1 MDWTEQAETMIKAA
15 TEAQKKAWEGWYELA
30 RKGTGSMTTHP
41 NDLDPANLFKQALQ
55 GWSEPRDS
63 STKDA
68 AEQVYSGQ
76 RVMLNTLELLTKS
89 WQIVAPNLASGE
101 DWQEDLQKFTKQW
114 TDQTLGSP
122 QLLLE
127 NAGNVQQLWTS
138 FISEW
143 GPLLKPWLA
152 SLNQIA
158 HGHIGEGLMG
168 GGSALN
174 RFLNL
179 EMDGL
184 THLFNIEADRE
195 MAFERVAELPS
206 IGQSREQNAKMLRAF
221 DAFIDLRKV
230 DAKYRSTLAAAM
242 ADAVKRVM
250 EKLAGLAEEG
260 KSITSVRGLNR
271 LWLDTADEVF
281 TEMYASAEYTE
292 LQKDLSSAGLRY
304 KIEARK
310 VVEMVLKALDIPTRS
325 ELDDAYRTL
334 YELRKEVKELK
345 RTLRS
350 TSPQSAP
357 KPSVK
362 KRKIAPRRK
371 STAKKKSMPKKKP
384 AVAKK
389 VLAK

>member
-15 TEAQKKAWEGWYELA
+15 TDAQKKAWEGWFELA
-30 RKGTGSMTTHP
+30 RNGTESMTTNP
-41 NDLDPANLFKQALQ
+41 GDLDSMNLFKQALQ
-55 GWSEPRDS
+55 GWSEQRGS

-68 AEQVYSGQ
+68 AEQVYSDQ
-76 RVMLNTLELLTKS
+76 QVMLNTLELLTKS

-101 DWQEDLQKFTKQW
+101 DWQEDLQKFTKPW
-114 TDQTLGSP
+114 AEQTLGSP
-122 QLLLE
+122 QRLLE

-138 FISEW
+138 FMTEW

-152 SLNQIA
+152 SLNQTA

-179 EMDGL
+179 ETDSL

-195 MAFERVAELPS
+195 MAFEGVADLPS
-206 IGQSREQNAKMLRAF
+206 IGQNREQNIKMLRAF

-230 DAKYRSTLAAAM
+230 DAKYRSVLAGAM

-250 EKLAGLAEEG
+250 EKLTGLAKEG

-271 LWLDTADEVF
+271 LWLESADEVF
-281 TEMYASAEYTE
+281 TEMYASAEYSE
-292 LQKDLSSAGLRY
+292 LQNSLSRAGLRY
-304 KIEARK
+304 KIEARN
-310 VVEMVLKALDIPTRS
+310 VVEMVLQGLDIPTRS

-345 RTLRS
+345 RAMR
-350 TSPQSAP
+350 PDPPKSAP
-357 KPSVK
+357 KSGGKARK
-362 KRKIAPRRK
+362 KTPRRK
-371 STAKKKSMPKKKP
+371 PTTKKKPVTRKKP
-384 AVAKK
+384 AVDKTAQ
-389 VLAK
+389 AQ

>member
-15 TEAQKKAWEGWYELA
+15 TEAQKKAWEGWFELA
-30 RKGTGSMTTHP
+30 RKGTESMTTNP
-41 NDLDPANLFKQALQ
+41 SDLDPANLFKQALQ
-55 GWSEPRDS
+55 GWSEQRDS
-63 STKDA
+63 STKDT

-76 RVMLNTLELLTKS
+76 RAMLNILELLTKS

-101 DWQEDLQKFTKQW
+101 DWQGDLQKFTKQW

-122 QLLLE
+122 QRLLE

-138 FISEW
+138 FTTEW

-152 SLNQIA
+152 SLNQTA

-179 EMDGL
+179 ETDAL

-206 IGQSREQNAKMLRAF
+206 IGQNREQNIKILRAF
-221 DAFIDLRKV
+221 DAFIDLRKI
-230 DAKYRSTLAAAM
+230 DAKYRSVLAGAM
-242 ADAVKRVM
+242 ADAVTRVM
-250 EKLAGLAEEG
+250 DKLAGLAGEG

-271 LWLDTADEVF
+271 LWLESADEVF
-281 TEMYASAEYTE
+281 TEMYASAEYSE
-292 LQKDLSSAGLRY
+292 LQNNLSSAGLRY
-304 KIEARK
+304 KIEVRK
-310 VVEMVLKALDIPTRS
+310 VVEMVLQGLDIPTRS

-345 RTLRS
+345 RTLR
-350 TSPQSAP
+350 PDPPVPAP
-357 KPSVK
+357 KPGVK
-362 KRKIAPRRK
+362 ARKKTPRRK
-371 STAKKKSMPKKKP
+371 PAAKKKPVTRRKP
-384 AVAKK
+384 AVDKTAQ
-389 VLAK
+389 A